1 MGCSKRGPQ
10 RGVHSDIGLP
20 QKMKETSNN
29 NLIYHLKELE
39 KEQTK
44 PQLSR
49 RKRIIKIRE
58 EIDRIENLKKK
69 NNINIQNIQTAYETQ
84 YQKKKQHQQTE

>member
-1 MGCSKRGPQ
+1 
-10 RGVHSDIGLP
+10 
-20 QKMKETSNN
+20 MKKTSNN

-39 KEQTK
+39 KEHKTVLYISVSFAVSYTTK

-58 EIDRIENLKKK
+58 EINRIEIKKK

-84 YQKKKQHQQTE
+84 YQKKHNKLNEKMSERPK

>member
-1 MGCSKRGPQ
+1 
-10 RGVHSDIGLP
+10 
-20 QKMKETSNN
+20 MKKTSNN

-58 EIDRIENLKKK
+58 EINRIEIKKK
-69 NNINIQNIQTAYETQ
+69 TILISKTYKQLMKLNT
-84 YQKKKQHQQTE
+84 KKNTTN

>member
-1 MGCSKRGPQ
+1 
-10 RGVHSDIGLP
+10 
-20 QKMKETSNN
+20 MKETSNN

-58 EIDRIENLKKK
+58 EIDRIENSKTYKQLMKLNTKKK
-69 NNINIQNIQTAYETQ
+69 NNNNKLNE
-84 YQKKKQHQQTE
+84 KMSERPK